1 VIDTY
6 DRESLSE
13 GKRKGE
19 GVLLFPI
26 TGYTQ
31 DTVQFFVWNITC
43 EASGV

>member
-1 VIDTY
+1 MIDTY

-26 TGYTQ
+26 TGYCMI
-31 DTVQFFVWNITC
+31 QFFVWN
-43 EASGV
+43 